1 MIERNDTKTRILD
14 TAEKLFGQNGFEA
27 TSLRDIT
34 AEAQVNLAAINYH
47 FQSKDSLIDA
57 VIQRRIEPV
66 NQRRIEMLDAAGP
79 NPSIEQIVEAFVA
92 PVLER
97 DITTMVP
104 LMGRVLATPDIFVM
118 RVFKKHLTAVAARF
132 AEVMAV
138 ALPQLTAAER
148 MWRLI
153 FMAGTMAHVLS
164 WSHVLPEMTG
174 GLCDPSDRKAVTARV
189 TRFVSAGLR
198 APEEN

>member
-47 FQSKDSLIDA
+47 FQTKDSLIDA

-66 NQRRIEMLDAAGP
+66 NQRRLEMLDSAGP
-79 NPSIEQIVEAFVA
+79 NPSVEQIVQAFVA

-97 DITTMVP
+97 YTTTMMP
-104 LMGRVLATPDIFVM
+104 LMGRVLATPDVFVM
-118 RVFKKHLTAVAARF
+118 RVFKKHLAGVAARF
-132 AEVMAV
+132 GE
-138 ALPQLTAAER
+138 
-148 MWRLI
+148 
-153 FMAGTMAHVLS
+153 
-164 WSHVLPEMTG
+164 
-174 GLCDPSDRKAVTARV
+174 
-189 TRFVSAGLR
+189 
-198 APEEN
+198 